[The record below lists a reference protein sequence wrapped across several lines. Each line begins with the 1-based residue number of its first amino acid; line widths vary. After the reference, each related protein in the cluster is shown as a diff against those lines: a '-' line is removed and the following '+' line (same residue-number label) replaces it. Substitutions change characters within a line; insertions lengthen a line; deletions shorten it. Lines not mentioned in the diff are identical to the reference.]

1 MPLQTKSQ
9 NQIISLS
16 MPQILIKKVQA
27 MAKQVQKSRSQ
38 IFQEA
43 LKQYLW
49 SIKWQELQAYGIKHS
64 INLGL
69 KPQDTQR
76 LIDEYRKEKNK
87 NSC

>member
-1 MPLQTKSQ
+1 MALQASSK

-16 MPQILIKKVQA
+16 MPQILIKKAQA
-27 MAKQVQKSRSQ
+27 MAKQTQKSRSQ

-49 SIKWQELQAYGIKHS
+49 SIKWQELQAYGIEQS

-76 LIDEYRKEKNK
+76 LINEYRKKNK